1 MLMNDTLTKDQK
13 QVQTHVGVA
22 ALEEVGELCVEVVG
36 EWDVGEHSMELVGE
50 LVTACLFQPVD
61 HGFFEVHRVGLLVD
75 ETLPWNK
82 DGTNAITGFK
92 KT

>member
-36 EWDVGEHSMELVGE
+36 E
-50 LVTACLFQPVD
+50 
-61 HGFFEVHRVGLLVD
+61 
-75 ETLPWNK
+75 
-82 DGTNAITGFK
+82 
-92 KT
+92 